1 MQIKKTTFGRAAVLL
16 LALLLA
22 AACAQPP
29 AATAPPSSQQI
40 SSQNAWARPAKMMA
54 GDAAQGNAMQHG
66 GTTSAVYVTLTNP
79 SEVSDR
85 LFSPKTD
92 VAHSVEIHETRMEGD
107 VMRMQQVEGG
117 IETPAGGQV
126 ELKPGGLHIMLI
138 GLTRDLKVGDT
149 FPVTLEFASG
159 ATLTVEAEV
168 RQP

>member
-1 MQIKKTTFGRAAVLL
+1 MQTRKNTSIGVGAALA
-16 LALLLA
+16 ALLVLMLV
-22 AACAQPP
+22 AACSQGP
-29 AATAPPSSQQI
+29 AAGQGI
-40 SSQNAWARPAKMMA
+40 SGQDVWARPAKMMA

-66 GTTSAVYVTLTNP
+66 GATSAVYMTLNNP
-79 SEVSDR
+79 STAGDR
-85 LFSPKTD
+85 LISAQTD

-107 VMRMQQVEGG
+107 VMRMQQVEDG

-138 GLTRDLKVGDT
+138 GLTRDLNVGDT
-149 FPVTLEFASG
+149 FPVTLKFASG